1 LAVALERHVDV
12 RDPIACLLPLKATRA
27 SERAVA
33 ARVDELL
40 ETLNLAQFANSFVS
54 ELSTG
59 SRRLV
64 ELACVLAHQPRVL
77 LLDEPTSGVAQR
89 EGEAM
94 AGLLTDLRDRTG
106 ATLVIVEHDV
116 PLVAGIADRLVC
128 LHLGSVIADGPPADV
143 LQSPEVVTSYLGTA
157 GNGDGRSRPGR
168 AKKTVRRRSARAGAG
183 ER

>member
-1 LAVALERHVDV
+1 VAD
-12 RDPIACLLPLKATRA
+12 
-27 SERAVA
+27 
-33 ARVDELL
+33 RVHELL
-40 ETLNLAQFANSFVS
+40 TTLTLDQFADVFVS

-59 SRRLV
+59 TRRLV

-128 LHLGSVIADGPPADV
+128 LHLGATIADGPPADV
-143 LQSPEVVTSYLGTA
+143 LASPDVVTAYLGTA
-157 GNGDGRSRPGR
+157 DVAAPGK
-168 AKKTVRRRSARAGAG
+168 AVKRRRRAGAG
-183 ER
+183 AGGR